1 MNRPMP
7 STDSS
12 PSRTGAKSHRNTLFV
27 ENAVILSHES
37 YAGNQYVLRVSAA
50 LCACHAQPG
59 NFAHI
64 QCTPALP
71 LRRPLSIMRADAGQG
86 WIELLYKD
94 VGAGTHALSC
104 SKVGNTI
111 NLIGPVG
118 TPFRLDRSRRRVL
131 MLGGGVGIPPMIF
144 LADRLRA
151 DSHWRPLVLMGSEV
165 PFPFSARPS
174 RILVPGMTDGVIAA
188 MPLLDDWGIPSRLAS
203 LQGYPGCHQGY
214 ITGLARTWLEALTE
228 GERAEVSVYA
238 CGPHPMLEATARLAS
253 EFDLPCQVSLEEF
266 MACAV
271 GGCAGC
277 TVRINTSEGPAMK
290 RVCVD
295 GPVFDASIIDW

>member
-1 MNRPMP
+1 M
-7 STDSS
+7 STADSS
-12 PSRTGAKSHRNTLFV
+12 LARDGVKTHRNTLFV
-27 ENAVILSHES
+27 EDAVILSHES

-50 LCACHAQPG
+50 QCALHAHPG
-59 NFAHI
+59 SFAHI
-64 QCTPALP
+64 QCTPTLP
-71 LRRPLSIMRADAGQG
+71 LRRPLSIMRADVEQG
-86 WIELLYKD
+86 WIEFLYKD
-94 VGAGTHALSC
+94 VGSGTHALSC
-104 SKVGNTI
+104 RKAGETI

-118 TPFRLDRSRRRVL
+118 TPFRLDRSRPRVL
-131 MLGGGVGIPPMIF
+131 MLGGGVGLPPMIF

-174 RILVPGMTDGVIAA
+174 RILVPGMDDGVIAA

-203 LQGYPGCHQGY
+203 LQGYPGCYQGY
-214 ITGLARTWLEALTE
+214 ITGLARGWLEALTD
-228 GERAEVSVYA
+228 GERAEVGFYA
-238 CGPHPMLEATARLAS
+238 CGPHPMLEATARLAR

-277 TVRINTSEGPAMK
+277 TVRITTPEGPAMK

-295 GPVFDASIIDW
+295 GPVFDAAIIDW